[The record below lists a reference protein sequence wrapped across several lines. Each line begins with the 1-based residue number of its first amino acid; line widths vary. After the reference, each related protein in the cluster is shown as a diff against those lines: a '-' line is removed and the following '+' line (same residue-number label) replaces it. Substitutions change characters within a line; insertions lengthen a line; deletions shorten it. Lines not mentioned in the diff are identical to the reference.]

1 MKIEKDDKVSIINE
15 SGVCTFIRE
24 HNKRAIILDEN
35 GFEREIDY
43 RLLVPYRSFHFT
55 NPTIKQEDLT
65 QKNTQEK
72 KVSSL
77 PEIDLHIDV
86 LLLNS
91 KHLTAHEKLLFQLAK
106 FKEFTNTMLRDKQ
119 RKFLVIHGAGEG
131 KLKNEIKLLLN
142 SKKGFTMHDDHISNG
157 KVGASIVEIFLS
169 KAENL

>member
-1 MKIEKDDKVSIINE
+1 MKIEKDAKVSIINE

-35 GFEREIDY
+35 GFEREVDY

-55 NPTIKQEDLT
+55 NPTIKQEDIT
-65 QKNTQEK
+65 QKKTQEK
-72 KVSSL
+72 KVSIL
-77 PEIDLHIDV
+77 PKIDLHIED
-86 LLLNS
+86 LLEKS
-91 KHLTAHEKLLFQLAK
+91 KHLSAHEKLLFQLEK

-119 RKFLVIHGAGEG
+119 KKFLVIHGAGEG
-131 KLKNEIKLLLN
+131 KLKNEIKLLL
-142 SKKGFTMHDDHISNG
+142 STKKGFTMHDDHIFNG